1 MSRVFAFALAAL
13 WVGLDYAT
21 KQWAIGVLPR
31 QGIHLTS
38 WMNLSLAYNPGAAF
52 SFLSEAG
59 GWQRFLFIGLAVV
72 VALWLVYALLFE
84 NNGLLA
90 RIGYAS
96 VLGGALGNL
105 HDRLV
110 HGHVIDFIE
119 WHYRR
124 HYFPTFNIADTAITI
139 GVIALIAGNLFSRQ
153 GK

>member
-1 MSRVFAFALAAL
+1 MSRVSPFLLAAL
-13 WVGLDYAT
+13 WIFLDYAT
-21 KQWAIGVLPR
+21 KQWALAALAR
-31 QGIHLTS
+31 QGIYVTS
-38 WMNLSLAYNPGAAF
+38 WMNLRLAYNPGAAF
-52 SFLSEAG
+52 SFLSGAG
-59 GWQRFLFIGLAVV
+59 GWQRWLFIGLAVV
-72 VALWLVYALLFE
+72 VALWLVYALLVE
-84 NNGLLA
+84 KSHALV

-139 GVIALIAGNLFSRQ
+139 GVIALLAGSLFSRR
-153 GK
+153 GR